1 MMISNA
7 PLDIP
12 GKTPSDGKPKRRRSP
27 SKAYLKFE
35 SVMKRSFDLVTLQ
48 QPIEKIMA
56 LAPDSKPLDLS
67 DMTRAAVVLAV
78 AAMDSYFT
86 DVFAEH
92 FIPFLKKKGATKA
105 MVELLKKAGLDTSYA
120 LRLIATKR
128 PYRRIRTLIE
138 AHLEYTTTQKTTAID
153 ELFLAYGIK
162 DFSLQVQKLR
172 KRTKLLAA
180 IARLVKRRNMIAHEG
195 DMNSHR
201 KVIPIDPGRVQ
212 RWIQD
217 VLVYVSGADELLK
230 RRFLKR
236 RAAR

>member
-1 MMISNA
+1 MLPEPST
-7 PLDIP
+7 DHSP
-12 GKTPSDGKPKRRRSP
+12 GGEKLKPRHGP

-35 SVMKRSFDLVTLQ
+35 SVMKRSLDLVALQ
-48 QPIEKIMA
+48 KPIEKIMA

-86 DVFAEH
+86 DVFAEYL
-92 FIPFLKKKGATKA
+92 IPFLKKRGATKV
-105 MVELLKKAGLDTSYA
+105 MVELLEKAGLDTRYA
-120 LRLIATKR
+120 LRLLATKR

-138 AHLEYTTTQKTTAID
+138 THLEYTTTQKVTAID
-153 ELFLAYGIK
+153 ELFLAYGVK
-162 DFSLQVQKLR
+162 DFSLQVQKMK

-180 IARLVKRRNMIAHEG
+180 ISRLVKRRNMIAHEG

-201 KVIPIDPGRVQ
+201 KVIPVDPGRAQ

-236 RAAR
+236 RAAK

>member
-1 MMISNA
+1 MISKA
-7 PLDIP
+7 SADLLGTPP
-12 GKTPSDGKPKRRRSP
+12 SGETPKTRRKP

-35 SVMKRSFDLVTLQ
+35 SVMKRSLDLLALQ
-48 QPIEKIMA
+48 KPIEKIMA
-56 LAPDSKPLDLS
+56 VAPASKPLDLS

-92 FIPFLKKKGATKA
+92 LIPFLKKKGATRA
-105 MVELLKKAGLDTSYA
+105 MVDLLKKAGLDTSYA

-138 AHLEYTTTQKTTAID
+138 AHLEYTTTQRTTAID

-162 DFSLQVQKLR
+162 EFSSQVQKMK

-180 IARLVKRRNMIAHEG
+180 ITRLVKRRNMIAHEG

-201 KVIPIDPGRVQ
+201 KVIPIDPKRAQ
-212 RWIQD
+212 RWM
-217 VLVYVSGADELLK
+217 
-230 RRFLKR
+230 
-236 RAAR
+236 